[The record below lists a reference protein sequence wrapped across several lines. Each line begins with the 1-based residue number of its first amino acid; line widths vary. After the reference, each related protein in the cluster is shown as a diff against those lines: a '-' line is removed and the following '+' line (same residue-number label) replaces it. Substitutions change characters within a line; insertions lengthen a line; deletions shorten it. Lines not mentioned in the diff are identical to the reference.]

1 MALIK
6 DKQSSL
12 KKMITLKNPT
22 LFNTLVKL
30 QSSNSGQ
37 TESEVI
43 ERCVCDEFLN
53 QTNENIRKTI
63 ELELETG
70 EFSIEKMCESIFCYY
85 SALPDRATDS
95 LYQLIQLLIN
105 LELKNPTSINDNMD
119 ILPHL
124 IEQLDSLI
132 DYFKRCNEKNYQ
144 VEVFGSDTL
153 NFIDSS
159 DLNDLESLYNNLKN
173 CPEAIGDS
181 KEFIIILLVIQKYWL
196 CGNSTNEIITL
207 KNWTRTY
214 RVLGDVCRIAKWQPN
229 VNEKIEFLKITKNI
243 TDKI

>member
-6 DKQSSL
+6 DKKSTL
-12 KKMITLKNPT
+12 KKMITLKHPT
-22 LFNTLVKL
+22 IFNTLIKI

-43 ERCVCDEFLN
+43 ERCVYDEFLN
-53 QTNENIRKTI
+53 QTNENVRKSV

-85 SALPDRATDS
+85 SAFPDRATDS

-105 LELKNPTSINDNMD
+105 LELKNPASINNNVD

-124 IEQLDSLI
+124 LEQLDSLI
-132 DYFKRCNEKNYQ
+132 QYLKTCSEKNYVVQ
-144 VEVFGSDTL
+144 VFGSDTL
-153 NFIDSS
+153 QFIDSD
-159 DLNDLESLYNNLKN
+159 DLKDLESLYNNLKDR
-173 CPEAIGDS
+173 PESVGKS
-181 KEFIIILLVIQKYWL
+181 REFITVLLIVQRYWL
-196 CGNSTNEIITL
+196 CGNSEIIDL

-214 RVLGDVCRIAKWQPN
+214 RILGDVCRIAKWQPN
-229 VNEKIEFLKITKNI
+229 SNEKIEFLKIAKNI
-243 TDKI
+243 EDKK